1 MSSAEAVFLPCKSLD
16 EYRAAVARFADS
28 ATSPV
33 PVWTGARD
41 DLLDGVAL
49 AEDVY
54 PARGAVRP
62 CATGVVL
69 GDALPEPV
77 LRAARPLAL
86 TWVTDVD
93 DLPESG
99 SVLVVGAYP
108 ELTAEKLRPL
118 VDATHRS
125 SRNLFLL
132 TGRDVHSVSW
142 MIAKQYAAPDARGP
156 VGMFSALD
164 SASPVPGV
172 EWFGADDMR
181 HRDIQGLALNRVW
194 RRLLFHGNGTE
205 DQLHLGQFTVC
216 GLSPAG
222 DREPGRQGPKCAFG
236 LGCVKP
242 EDKLVPARAVRA
254 AELVLAN
261 CFSGPFA
268 DHGAYDPKYLG
279 LLAAVDGPAQTVVAT
294 LFACDAQR
302 PEVLAWLGA
311 AERGSAARA
320 LNDRLADINPYPA
333 FVQVGLQ
340 APAAAHE
347 PVVPGGEDIED
358 RDAAGS
364 YLREVGGRLSGLL
377 DSGLTAQD
385 HPLRPRLRPLADTVL
400 RDTVRTVTGAAPER
414 RAALAAVAKE
424 VTSLDLALAQRFAK
438 HRDDPVFDFSTYFGE
453 RSVAEE
459 WTALD
464 AACACGGPLDGY
476 LHRGVVPQVTDT
488 VRGVCARCGDVYNAL
503 VGAPLLRVDT
513 PIGGAPGTSI
523 TVRVE
528 AVARRAGTVN
538 LGIVPSPTIRVR
550 VRPALRRVEVA
561 AGRPARAEFTVEI
574 EEDAVPQLYCLLPFA
589 VHDLGI
595 AVSRVYF
602 TVAPDERERE

>member
-16 EYRAAVARFADS
+16 EYRTAVARFADS

-33 PVWTGARD
+33 PVWIGARD

-54 PARGAVRP
+54 VARRAVRP
-62 CATGVVL
+62 CDTGVIL
-69 GDALPEPV
+69 GDALPGPV
-77 LRAARPLAL
+77 LRAARPLARR
-86 TWVTDVD
+86 WVTGVA

-108 ELTAEKLRPL
+108 QLTAETLRPL

-132 TGRDVHSVSW
+132 TGRDAHSVSW
-142 MIAKQYAAPDARGP
+142 IIAKQHAAPDARGP

-164 SASPVPGV
+164 SASAVPGV

-222 DREPGRQGPKCAFG
+222 GRAPGRQGPKCAFG

-261 CFSGPFA
+261 CFSGPLA
-268 DHGAYDPKYLG
+268 GHGAYDPKYLS
-279 LLAAVDGPAQTVVAT
+279 LLAAVDGAAQTVVAT

-302 PEVLAWLGA
+302 PEILAWLGA
-311 AERGSAARA
+311 TDKGNAARA

-340 APAAAHE
+340 APAAHE
-347 PVVPGGEDIED
+347 PDVPDGDGSEA
-358 RDAAGS
+358 RDAQS

-385 HPLRPRLRPLADTVL
+385 YPLRPRLRPLAETVL
-400 RDTVRTVTGAAPER
+400 RDAVRTVIGSAQER
-414 RAALAAVAKE
+414 RAALTAVAKE
-424 VTSLDLALAQRFAK
+424 VTSVDLALAQRFAK

-459 WTALD
+459 RTVLD
-464 AACACGGPLDGY
+464 TVCACGSPLDGY
-476 LHRGVVPQVTDT
+476 LHRGVVPQVPDT
-488 VRGVCARCGDVYNAL
+488 VRGVCARCGDVYNAV
-503 VGAPLLRVDT
+503 VGAPLLRVDA
-513 PIGGAPGTSI
+513 PLGGAPGRSV
-523 TVRVE
+523 TVRAE
-528 AVARRAGTVN
+528 AVGRRAGTVN

-550 VRPALRRVEVA
+550 VRPTLRRVEVA
-561 AGRPARAEFTVEI
+561 AGQPARAEFTVEI
-574 EEDAVPQLYCLLPFA
+574 AADAVPQLYCLLPFA
-589 VHDLGI
+589 VHDLGV

-602 TVAPDERERE
+602 AVAPDERE

>member
-1 MSSAEAVFLPCKSLD
+1 MSSAEAVFLPCASPA
-16 EYRAAVARFADS
+16 EYGAAVTRFADS
-28 ATSPV
+28 VTSPV
-33 PVWTGARD
+33 PVWTGTRD
-41 DLLDGVAL
+41 DLLEGVAL

-54 PARGAVRP
+54 VARRAVRP

-77 LRAARPLAL
+77 LRAARPLARS
-86 TWVTDVD
+86 WVTDVA
-93 DLPESG
+93 DLPGSG

-108 ELTAEKLRPL
+108 QLTAGALRPL

-132 TGRDVHSVSW
+132 TGRDAHSVSW

-164 SASPVPGV
+164 AASPVPGV
-172 EWFGADDMR
+172 EWFGADDIR
-181 HRDIQGLALNRVW
+181 HRDIQGLALDRVW
-194 RRLLFHGNGTE
+194 RRLFFHGNGTE
-205 DQLHLGQFTVC
+205 DQLHLGEFTVC

-222 DREPGRQGPKCAFG
+222 ERAPGRQGPKCAFG

-261 CFSGPFA
+261 CFSGPLA
-268 DHGAYDPKYLG
+268 GHGAYDPKYLG
-279 LLAAVDGPAQTVVAT
+279 LLAAVDGTAQTVVAT

-302 PEVLAWLGA
+302 PELLAWLGA
-311 AERGSAARA
+311 PGRGSAARS

-340 APAAAHE
+340 APAADE
-347 PVVPGGEDIED
+347 PEAPGGDGGEG
-358 RDAAGS
+358 RAAAQS

-377 DSGLTAQD
+377 DSGLTPRD
-385 HPLRPRLRPLADTVL
+385 HPLRPRLRPLAETVL
-400 RDTVRTVTGAAPER
+400 RDTVRTVTGSAPER
-414 RAALAAVAKE
+414 EAALAAVAKE

-453 RSVAEE
+453 RSVAAER
-459 WTALD
+459 TVLD

-503 VGAPLLRVDT
+503 AGAPLLRVGA
-513 PIGGAPGTSI
+513 PLGGAPGTSV

-528 AVARRAGTVN
+528 AVGRRAGTVN

-550 VRPALRRVEVA
+550 VRPTLRRVEVF
-561 AGRPARAEFTVEI
+561 AGQPARAEFTVEI
-574 EEDAVPQLYCLLPFA
+574 ERDAVPQLYCLLPFA

-602 TVAPDERERE
+602 TVAPDELE

>member
-1 MSSAEAVFLPCKSLD
+1 MSSAEAVFLPCTSLD
-16 EYRAAVARFADS
+16 EYGAAVARFADS
-28 ATSPV
+28 DAVPV

-54 PARGAVRP
+54 PGRGTIRP

-77 LRAARPLAL
+77 LRAARPLARN
-86 TWVTDVD
+86 WVTGVD
-93 DLPESG
+93 DLPGSG

-108 ELTAEKLRPL
+108 ELTAARLRPL

-125 SRNLFLL
+125 ARNLFLL
-132 TGRDVHSVSW
+132 TGRDAHSVSW
-142 MIAKQYAAPDARGP
+142 MIAKQYAAPDPRGP

-164 SASPVPGV
+164 PASPVPGV

-222 DREPGRQGPKCAFG
+222 DRAPGRPGPKCAFG

-261 CFSGPFA
+261 CFSGPLA

-279 LLAAVDGPAQTVVAT
+279 LLAAVDGPARTVVAT

-302 PEVLAWLGA
+302 PEILAWLDA
-311 AERGSAARA
+311 PDRGSSARA
-320 LNDRLADINPYPA
+320 LNERLADINPYPA

-340 APAAAHE
+340 VPAADE
-347 PVVPGGEDIED
+347 PAVPGDDGRGRE
-358 RDAAGS
+358 AAGA
-364 YLREVGGRLSGLL
+364 YLREVGGRLAGLL
-377 DSGLTAQD
+377 DSGLTPQD

-400 RDTVRTVTGAAPER
+400 RDTVRTVTGSAPER
-414 RAALAAVAKE
+414 RAALAAVVKE

-453 RSVAEE
+453 RSVAGER
-459 WTALD
+459 TALD

-476 LHRGVVPQVTDT
+476 PHRGVVPQVTDT

-513 PIGGAPGTSI
+513 PLGGAPGTSV

-528 AVARRAGTVN
+528 AVGRRAGTVN
-538 LGIVPSPTIRVR
+538 LGIVPSPTIRVQ
-550 VRPALRRVEVA
+550 VRPSLRRVEVA
-561 AGRPARAEFTVEI
+561 AGQPARAEFTVGI
-574 EEDAVPQLYCLLPFA
+574 EPDAVPQLYCLLPFA
-589 VHDLGI
+589 VQDLGI

-602 TVAPDERERE
+602 TVAPDERE